1 MQIKRRYLIL
11 GLLPVFAVG
20 ALATGFHPLPWQ
32 LFERQSASST
42 QKTAVA
48 LQSSVQSKVP
58 ARPAEPAK
66 PAEAVTNQL
75 PAPASARV
83 PATAA
88 SSAAKKMPSTGI
100 DVARI
105 NPDGA
110 SVIAGHAKPSSR
122 ITVMADGN
130 PVGAITADRS
140 GDWVMV
146 TMQKFAN
153 PDAKLTIKPGDHTIK
168 KVAAL
173 VTPGTSSDAPKAAA
187 PRRTAAQVTR
197 QMMQRLETLTREA
210 SANDPA
216 KTSKPSAAP
225 PATASPVVSPSVA
238 GPSTVSSAPAI
249 VAPNQASASAPP
261 VTTVKPAQGAPSK
274 SSPAA
279 APVASRPVVVARAA
293 AAMPAPQ
300 ASLALTSRGIAV
312 TPSLTVLN
320 TQTRT
325 TPRPSSESS
334 TGTSESGTR
343 VAAVTVPKVASASP
357 AATKKPDRPSLT
369 IKASVEPLPVPV
381 QFIYRKDVFT
391 EYGRQAASLLL
402 KYFLVKKFSAV
413 WLSGHA
419 DERGT
424 AAANQKLSR
433 ERLQRIE
440 KFLRNGGFA
449 GKLTLIPKG
458 ATEIYKGVDRS
469 KFPQEELWQL
479 DRRVEVV
486 AAK

>member
-1 MQIKRRYLIL
+1 
-11 GLLPVFAVG
+11 LL
-20 ALATGFHPLPWQ
+20 
-32 LFERQSASST
+32 
-42 QKTAVA
+42 K
-48 LQSSVQSKVP
+48 
-58 ARPAEPAK
+58 
-66 PAEAVTNQL
+66 
-75 PAPASARV
+75 
-83 PATAA
+83 
-88 SSAAKKMPSTGI
+88 
-100 DVARI
+100 
-105 NPDGA
+105 
-110 SVIAGHAKPSSR
+110 
-122 ITVMADGN
+122 
-130 PVGAITADRS
+130 
-140 GDWVMV
+140 
-146 TMQKFAN
+146 
-153 PDAKLTIKPGDHTIK
+153 
-168 KVAAL
+168 
-173 VTPGTSSDAPKAAA
+173 
-187 PRRTAAQVTR
+187 
-197 QMMQRLETLTREA
+197 
-210 SANDPA
+210 
-216 KTSKPSAAP
+216 
-225 PATASPVVSPSVA
+225 
-238 GPSTVSSAPAI
+238 
-249 VAPNQASASAPP
+249 
-261 VTTVKPAQGAPSK
+261 
-274 SSPAA
+274 
-279 APVASRPVVVARAA
+279 
-293 AAMPAPQ
+293 
-300 ASLALTSRGIAV
+300 
-312 TPSLTVLN
+312 VLN
-320 TQTRT
+320 MQTRT

-369 IKASVEPLPVPV
+369 IKASVGPLPVPV

-413 WLSGHA
+413 SLSGHA